1 MGSASALIRIPSPC
15 LVFGR
20 YLAVVCSFVLSSC
33 RGKGGGRSSAAAA
46 TAAAAAAAPCFGW
59 SGLCLLCF
67 SVVGACCLIR
77 TAASIKA
84 HSYTCSILHF
94 PVCSRISAAPVAAA
108 AATAVAVLLE
118 VLATCNNH
126 TGKSRPH
133 RFVGVLLRVLKMLQL
148 TIAARHLRLCQVN
161 FDYYASSWIRR
172 GAQSQG
178 SPALFLQSSL
188 HPKPQTSA
196 SAFSED
202 TFSALT
208 P

>member
-1 MGSASALIRIPSPC
+1 MFC
-15 LVFGR
+15 R

-46 TAAAAAAAPCFGW
+46 TTAAAAAVAPCFGW

-67 SVVGACCLIR
+67 SVVGVCCLMR
-77 TAASIKA
+77 TAASFKA

-94 PVCSRISAAPVAAA
+94 LVCSRISAAPVAAA
-108 AATAVAVLLE
+108 AATE

-133 RFVGVLLRVLKMLQL
+133 RFRRRPSASPEDAPAHNCCPSPTAVSGELRLLRLEL
-148 TIAARHLRLCQVN
+148 
-161 FDYYASSWIRR
+161 DSSGRPESGIP
-172 GAQSQG
+172 ST
-178 SPALFLQSSL
+178 FLQSSL

-202 TFSALT
+202 TSSDLT